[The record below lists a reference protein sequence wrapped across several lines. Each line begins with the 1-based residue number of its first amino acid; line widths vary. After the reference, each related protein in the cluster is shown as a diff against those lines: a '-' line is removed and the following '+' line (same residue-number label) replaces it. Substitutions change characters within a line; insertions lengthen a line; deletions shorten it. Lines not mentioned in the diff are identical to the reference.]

1 MHNVIPF
8 EKFEQDVIKKIL
20 EQNNPANAILK
31 EQYQRARI
39 SREYTGVGFFSTFSI
54 PENLPHTEIKDFQ
67 INNLLCDLNGIHQ
80 FGGFVLY
87 VKNGS
92 LSCLEGYGFDQEWP
106 QEIWHYRLYS

>member
-39 SREYTGVGFFSTFSI
+39 SREYTGVGTFSI